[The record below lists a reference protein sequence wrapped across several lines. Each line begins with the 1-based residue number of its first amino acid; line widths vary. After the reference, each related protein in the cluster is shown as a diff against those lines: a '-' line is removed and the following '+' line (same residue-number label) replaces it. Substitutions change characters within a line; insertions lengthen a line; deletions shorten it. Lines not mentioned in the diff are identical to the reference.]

1 MCLFGSGGGG
11 ASSGPATGTLIED
24 PPTGNVID
32 PQPGGGV
39 DPNKDELKMPT
50 QGGGNTGQS
59 SGSQSGKSY
68 AGGM

>member
-11 ASSGPATGTLIED
+11 ASSGPVTGTLIED
-24 PPTGNVID
+24 PPTANVYNN
-32 PQPGGGV
+32 QPSV
-39 DPNKDELKMPT
+39 DPNKDDLKMPT